1 MTEGQLLQTLK
12 HCPLS
17 ATFGMSQDEIA
28 SNLSR
33 VQLIVLIEQLII
45 KKFAHSE
52 MVSVEERGSLSEKSS
67 VRLNGELAPEEEKD
81 VSDQNFKLEQSPDSV
96 FDARPYTLKRY
107 QGASAEMR
115 EDSSNEDLLIDDK
128 EQISD
133 NAGAR
138 LSIDKHQHQAQE

>member
-1 MTEGQLLQTLK
+1 
-12 HCPLS
+12 
-17 ATFGMSQDEIA
+17 
-28 SNLSR
+28 
-33 VQLIVLIEQLII
+33 
-45 KKFAHSE
+45 

-138 LSIDKHQHQAQE
+138 LSIDKHQHQAQESHEEDREQVQPKHQNPRLKQDQNLAIIPTIGR